1 MKHIMTLVA
10 ALSVVGTSFGA
21 IRAVTPTA
29 WNGKPDC
36 WQMKRHQEKMAEVA
50 KGGAKVVF
58 IGDSITHFW
67 ETHGKEQLKKYFSK
81 GDLKMLD
88 LGTSADRTEHVLW
101 RLDNGELDC
110 IAIARAATRRRPS
123 SS

>member
-1 MKHIMTLVA
+1 MLAAGVA
-10 ALSVVGTSFGA
+10 FGA

-36 WQMKRHQEKMAEVA
+36 WQMKRHQQKMESVK

-67 ETHGKEQLKKYFSK
+67 ESESKGKEQLGKYFSD
-81 GDLKMLD
+81 GDMKMLD

-101 RLDNGELDC
+101 RLNNGELDGYDHNWF
-110 IAIARAATRRRPS
+110 
-123 SS
+123 